1 MKRKPSPAE
10 VEQRVE
16 RAQAAAQSGLME
28 LLTMREAQVVT
39 RLVSAHIAGKLTDR
53 DAAIGIAVI
62 AEFRSLNRAMQRAVA
77 DGIEA
82 GESLSRR

>member
-10 VEQRVE
+10 AEHLID
-16 RAQAAAQSGLME
+16 RAQAAAQSGAME
-28 LLTMREAQVVT
+28 LLMEREAKVLNG
-39 RLVSAHIAGKLTDR
+39 LVSAHSAGKLSDR

-62 AEFRSLNRAMQRAVA
+62 AEFRSLIRAMQRAVS
-77 DGIEA
+77 DGIAA